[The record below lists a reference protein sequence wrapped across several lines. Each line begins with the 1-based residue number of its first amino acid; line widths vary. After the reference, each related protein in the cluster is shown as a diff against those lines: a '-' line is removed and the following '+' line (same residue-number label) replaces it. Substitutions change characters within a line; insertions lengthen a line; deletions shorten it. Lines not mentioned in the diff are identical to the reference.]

1 MIEEKI
7 QISNDDYDRVLKVC
21 VCGNHHNDNVP
32 IAQLVGAGV
41 VIYYVDEKDD
51 VIKLWKPDIQQERE
65 KAVREFVAL
74 IASPEYPSDWEVP
87 NGAILARMEQYLSQ
101 QPKDYTKA
109 IDEKFNNPLEQLD
122 NIVDETFNPKEQNK

>member
-1 MIEEKI
+1 MIEEKLLELNI
-7 QISNDDYDRVLKVC
+7 NLKRLL
-21 VCGNHHNDNVP
+21 DAWNVP
-32 IAQLVGAGV
+32 DLEGDKLVFE
-41 VIYYVDEKDD
+41 IMKFNKRE
-51 VIKLWKPDIQQERE
+51 LTTLIQQERE
-65 KAVREFVAL
+65 KVLREFVAL